1 MRRVYTDE
9 GMTVV
14 EGDSTA
20 RIDRYFRRSDWNR
33 SETQQ
38 AKMSKLAEYLFA
50 LETLEKQPDWAT
62 QFRFQSLLTTST
74 NWTPEPVEPDPE
86 QAFISDYEE
95 EDAIVG

>member
-1 MRRVYTDE
+1 MPLAGNSFGTRDKLNV
-9 GMTVV
+9 G
-14 EGDSTA
+14 A
-20 RIDRYFRRSDWNR
+20 
-33 SETQQ
+33 Q
-38 AKMSKLAEYLFA
+38 AFEVHR

-95 EDAIVG
+95 EDAILG